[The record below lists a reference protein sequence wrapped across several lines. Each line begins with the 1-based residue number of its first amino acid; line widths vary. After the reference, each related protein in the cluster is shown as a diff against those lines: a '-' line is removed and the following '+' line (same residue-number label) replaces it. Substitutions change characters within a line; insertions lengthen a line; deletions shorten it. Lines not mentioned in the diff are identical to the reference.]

1 MGLRQNAL
9 NLLRGQIRSST
20 SSMTSVPKPLKFL
33 RPQYQR
39 IESIYEKYPDGENLK
54 VFVWVLIVV
63 VCLFVCL

>member
-1 MGLRQNAL
+1 MELRQNSL

-39 IESIYEKYPDGENLK
+39 IEAIYEKYPDGEIK
-54 VFVWVLIVV
+54 VIGCLF
-63 VCLFVCL
+63 VCLFVC